1 METLLEKTLHS
12 SSNELQAPAD
22 LLQSLAAEIND
33 LILVNFERLIQLL
46 YRIDVSEQRLKQ
58 LLKEH
63 PDQDAGLLIARL
75 IIERQAQKKKFMQ
88 EFSVNDADVPE
99 EERW

>member
-1 METLLEKTLHS
+1 METLLEKTLHGS
-12 SSNELQAPAD
+12 SDELSTSSD

-33 LILVNFERLIQLL
+33 LILINFERLIQLL

-58 LLKEH
+58 LLKDH
-63 PDQDAGLLIARL
+63 PDQDAGLLIAGL

>member
-12 SSNELQAPAD
+12 SSDAPAD

-63 PDQDAGLLIARL
+63 PDQDAGLLIAGL

>member
-1 METLLEKTLHS
+1 METLLEKTLHGS
-12 SSNELQAPAD
+12 SEELATTPD
-22 LLQSLAAEIND
+22 LLQSLASEIND
-33 LILVNFERLIQLL
+33 LILTNFERLLQLL

-58 LLKEH
+58 LLKDH
-63 PDQDAGLLIARL
+63 PDQDAGLLIAGL

-88 EFSVNDADVPE
+88 EFTVNDAAVPE

>member
-1 METLLEKTLHS
+1 METLLEKFLLSGEAETQQS
-12 SSNELQAPAD
+12 SH
-22 LLQSLAAEIND
+22 LLQSLSEEINH
-33 LILVNFERLIQLL
+33 LILTNFERLIQLL

-63 PDQDAGLLIARL
+63 PDQDAGFLIAGL
-75 IIERQAQKKKFMQ
+75 IVERQAQKKKHMA
-88 EFSVNDADVPE
+88 EFSMNDADVPE

>member
-1 METLLEKTLHS
+1 METLLEKTLHGS
-12 SSNELQAPAD
+12 SDELQTTPD
-22 LLQSLAAEIND
+22 LLYSLASEIND

-58 LLKEH
+58 LLKDH
-63 PDQDAGLLIARL
+63 PEQDAGLLIAGL

-88 EFSVNDADVPE
+88 EFSINDADVPE

>member
-1 METLLEKTLHS
+1 METLLEKILLSGESKAILPT
-12 SSNELQAPAD
+12 NILQQ
-22 LLQSLAAEIND
+22 LSEEINN
-33 LILVNFERLIQLL
+33 LILTNFERLIQLL

-63 PDQDAGLLIARL
+63 PDQDAGFLIAGL
-75 IIERQAQKKKFMQ
+75 IIERQAQKKKHMA
-88 EFSVNDADVPE
+88 EFSMNNADVPE

>member
-1 METLLEKTLHS
+1 METLLEKALHGS
-12 SSNELQAPAD
+12 SDELQTTPD
-22 LLQSLAAEIND
+22 LLQSLASEIND

-58 LLKEH
+58 LLKDH
-63 PDQDAGLLIARL
+63 PEQDAGLLIAGL